1 MFSRTPRAMPINAN
15 HPSSSSVT
23 SSDQKKT
30 KLNGFLVNT
39 CMVTITV
46 SGKRFHVQSYSD
58 QACPYT
64 SQASHD
70 IPLKVGL
77 RNSMSRRGK
86 CPANASMESFF
97 SHLKAESP
105 LPCFG

>member
-1 MFSRTPRAMPINAN
+1 MFSRNPRAMPINAN

-30 KLNGFLVNT
+30 KLNSFLVNT

-58 QACPYT
+58 QAYPYK

-70 IPLKVGL
+70 IPLKVGP

-97 SHLKAESP
+97 SQLKAESP